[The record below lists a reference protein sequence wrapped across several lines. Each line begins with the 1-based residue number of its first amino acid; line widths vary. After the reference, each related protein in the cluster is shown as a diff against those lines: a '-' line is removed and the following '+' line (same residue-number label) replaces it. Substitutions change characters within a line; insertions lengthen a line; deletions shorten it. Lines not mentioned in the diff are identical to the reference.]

1 MRLQSEDILIKNAK
15 VLFSY
20 GRYKI
25 RRVLSISEDRM
36 TASNNI
42 NRIGNL
48 YRQWQ
53 PLNNCGAPQPGED
66 KPLAVAP
73 VDRVTLSAQ
82 TFKEDSK
89 EQDGARNLP
98 GEQELDNKEK
108 QQVNNLKKRDTEVK
122 AHEQAHMAS
131 GGGIVQGGATYEYQ
145 TGPDGKMYAVGG
157 EVKIDL
163 SPESSPEATIRKMQ
177 QVRRAALA
185 PSEPSGTDRAVA
197 AQASQ
202 IEAQARMEKTN
213 NGSEGEDAKHQTIE
227 YAFSLPRTANEP
239 TAYQSTPE
247 TRGRRIDLVA

>member
-1 MRLQSEDILIKNAK
+1 MA
-15 VLFSY
+15 V
-20 GRYKI
+20 
-25 RRVLSISEDRM
+25 
-36 TASNNI
+36 TNNI
-42 NRIGNL
+42 NRISDI

-53 PLNNCGAPQPGED
+53 PLGNSGISRSGD
-66 KPLAVAP
+66 GKPSAVAP

-82 TFKEDSK
+82 ACKEDTQK
-89 EQDGARNLP
+89 QEGARDLP
-98 GEQELDNKEK
+98 GEQELDNEAK

-163 SPESSPEATIRKMQ
+163 SPERTPEATIRKMQ

-202 IEAQARMEKTN
+202 IEAQARMERTQK
-213 NGSEGEDAKHQTIE
+213 GPEGEDGTNQTNDS
-227 YAFSLPRTANEP
+227 ASPLNRAATEP
-239 TAYQSTPE
+239 TAYQTYQE
-247 TRGRRIDLVA
+247 ARGRQIDLMI